1 MVIKIIIVMTKTNVC
16 KDYDYLWSLL
26 IRVGWPLSCSASS
39 WLALQY
45 VGVTCAIDLMIVI
58 MMRAIRAMMMLL
70 MMMIMSIWSS
80 WLAFQWV
87 RVSWVIK
94 VDHQVGHLLD
104 ARYGWKSV
112 GQYLRQLTV
121 DQLTDLYQCVQI

>member
-1 MVIKIIIVMTKTNVC
+1 MLCEQLAGTPVRRSDMRHRPDDRHDEGNGDVVDG
-16 KDYDYLWSLL
+16 DYHD
-26 IRVGWPLSCSASS
+26 
-39 WLALQY
+39 
-45 VGVTCAIDLMIVI
+45 
-58 MMRAIRAMMMLL
+58 
-70 MMMIMSIWSS
+70 S

-121 DQLTDLYQCVQI
+121 DQLTDLYQCVQL

>member
-1 MVIKIIIVMTKTNVC
+1 MI
-16 KDYDYLWSLL
+16 SA
-26 IRVGWPLSCSASS
+26 GWPLSCSASS

-45 VGVTCAIDLMIVI
+45 VGVTCAIDLMIV
-58 MMRAIRAMMMLL
+58 MMMWTMVMLL
-70 MMMIMSIWSS
+70 MVMIMSIWSS
-80 WLAFQWV
+80 WLAFHWV

-104 ARYGWKSV
+104 ARYGWKCV

-121 DQLTDLYQCVQI
+121 DQLIDLCQCVQPNYKP